1 MAASESARIQR
12 LIKSA
17 EELAKTGDRQKALTE
32 LHKVLDIDS
41 GNRSVKKRISE
52 LEREISAM
60 RNFKKTRDSRT
71 HKTGK
76 SVSSDD
82 FVEECIGRSEEAF
95 KQGDEVRALQELE
108 RAKRHDPDNK
118 LVRRKILAVRRQ
130 IKADNLYDLALAK
143 LRDGDPVTAVKN
155 ARAIFKIWPG
165 APVLADLLGQ
175 VEAFKPSLEDD
186 EIEDLEDYELE
197 EVPVSTPPE
206 EIKKEKKAPV
216 KKEKKAPAKKEK
228 TSPVDASI
236 NSIRGKISRSDYSG
250 ALAEARKASKKHPEN
265 GTISELVTRL
275 ENLAGG
281 ADKKAAA
288 VPVVETE
295 EAKKKKSLVPIIVAV
310 LVVVA
315 LVVVFVVI
323 KPFGGSDEPDIDPIE
338 EVEVFQPYS
347 VAYTVDGVEDYS
359 VTVDG
364 EALAILLDGSFLL
377 EGDSES
383 PRTLEVRSA
392 GFETYSEDVL
402 FESGEESSLTITLDS
417 LGTSIVQVVLQA
429 AGAGDGE
436 VSWLVDGESLV
447 ENTIDLQTGIHVFQ
461 AVQEGFN
468 SVPESILVD
477 YSSAPLQISLALLS
491 QEESMVT
498 LALGGDIPGSAV
510 FTIDGDRVGVGVRRI
525 SEVLPYGSHTLRVEV
540 EDHEP
545 WVRTINLTDAGYSAT
560 VSPVAITTT
569 GRLLIAPEPW
579 ANVTIDGVGMGQT
592 PMAPVELEEGSHTV
606 LLTNP
611 DYEDQTSTVTIVA
624 GEDASVRYT
633 AAEAQPDQP
642 EEILEEQPVIPPFPI
657 SQVGPQVPGLAQ
669 DMGDVHGYVTLDVL
683 VGTDGTVRSVSIV
696 NDELGLG
703 CGAAAE
709 AAVSQWVFNPATQGG
724 VPVEITTRVQV
735 RFDVE

>member
-17 EELAKTGDRQKALTE
+17 EELAKMGDRQKALTE

-41 GNRSVKKRISE
+41 GNRTVKKRISD

-76 SVSSDD
+76 SVSSGD
-82 FVEECIGRSEEAF
+82 FVDECIERSEEAF

-118 LVRRKILAVRRQ
+118 LVRRKIIAVRRQ

-155 ARAIFKIWPG
+155 ARAIFNIWPG
-165 APVLADLLGQ
+165 APVLSDLLGQ

-206 EIKKEKKAPV
+206 EIKEEKKVPV
-216 KKEKKAPAKKEK
+216 KKEK
-228 TSPVDASI
+228 TSPVEASI

-265 GTISELVTRL
+265 GTISELVSRL

-281 ADKKAAA
+281 ADKKATAA
-288 VPVVETE
+288 VPVVPVVKDE
-295 EAKKKKSLVPIIVAV
+295 EPRKKKSLVPLIAAV
-310 LVVVA
+310 LVFIA
-315 LVVVFVVI
+315 LVVVFVVV
-323 KPFGGSDEPDIDPIE
+323 KPFGSAEESDIEPVAVE
-338 EVEVFQPYS
+338 EVFQPYS
-347 VAYTVDGVEDYS
+347 IAYTVDGVEDYS

-364 EALAILLDGSFLL
+364 EALAVLLDGSFLI
-377 EGDSES
+377 EGDSEGS
-383 PRTLEVRSA
+383 RALEVRSA

-402 FESGEESSLTITLDS
+402 FESGEESSLTIALDS
-417 LGTSIVQVVLQA
+417 LGTSTVQVVMQA

-447 ENTIDLQTGIHVFQ
+447 ENAIDLPTGIHVFQ
-461 AVQEGFN
+461 AVQEGDN

-498 LALGGDIPGSAV
+498 LALGADIPGSAV
-510 FTIDGDRVGVGVRRI
+510 FTIDGDRVGAGVRRI
-525 SEVLPYGSHTLRVEV
+525 SEVLPYGSHTLRVEL
-540 EDHEP
+540 EDYEP
-545 WVRTINLTDAGYSAT
+545 WTRIITLTATGYSAT
-560 VSPVAITTT
+560 VAPVAITTT

-579 ANVTIDGVGMGQT
+579 ANVSIDGVSMGQT
-592 PMAPVELEEGSHTV
+592 PMAPIELEEGSHTV

-611 DYEDQTSTVTIVA
+611 DYEDQTSTVTIVV
-624 GEDASVRYT
+624 GEDVSVRYT

-642 EEILEEQPVIPPFPI
+642 EEIVEEQPVIPPFPI
-657 SQVGPQVPGLAQ
+657 SQVGPQVPPLAQ
-669 DMGDVHGYVTLDVL
+669 DMGDVHGYVTMDVL

-724 VPVEITTRVQV
+724 VPLEITTRVQV